1 MLLRDLGEGG
11 FDRILRFEARLV
23 DQAVQSLPVIER
35 LHLGE
40 DRFDAVELWAVADVV
55 DWHYV

>member
-11 FDRILRFEARLV
+11 FDRLLRFEVRLIY
-23 DQAVQSLPVIER
+23 QAVQSLPVVER

-40 DRFDAVELWAVADVV
+40 DRLDAVELWAVADVV
-55 DWHYV
+55 DRNDI